1 MRQAAKN
8 ITRWT
13 LHATIGL
20 LWVILYA
27 TTAGRILWELATYFW
42 TLMGQAL
49 SKVAQLTF
57 F

>member
-20 LWVILYA
+20 LWAILYA
-27 TTAGRILWELATYFW
+27 TTVGHALWKLAVW
-42 TLMGQAL
+42 AWNLWP
-49 SKVAQLTF
+49 
-57 F
+57 